1 MGGVFNTV
9 NANLYHYAGNN
20 PVKYTDPDGKIA
32 FCAVTALICAGVG
45 AGLAA
50 HKSYQDT
57 GKIDGWKVLEGA
69 VIGGAV
75 GLGLGLV
82 AAELATSTALS
93 SGNAL
98 ASFSTVTGISA
109 SSTVAGTTATSTAI
123 AVVESPSSS
132 KLAQNLIN
140 EGISRPAQTAAHHIV
155 AGCAK
160 AAGQAR
166 SILAKFGIGIND
178 AVNGVFLPQNL
189 SSANPNGATVHS
201 TLHTKKYYDMVTM
214 MLKTC
219 SSKEDV
225 ISTLSQIRKLLE
237 NGEW

>member
-1 MGGVFNTV
+1 MFNTV

-93 SGNAL
+93 SGNTL

-140 EGISRPAQTAAHHIV
+140 EGISRPAQTAAHHI
-155 AGCAK
+155 
-160 AAGQAR
+160 
-166 SILAKFGIGIND
+166 
-178 AVNGVFLPQNL
+178 
-189 SSANPNGATVHS
+189 SSRRRESCGTG
-201 TLHTKKYYDMVTM
+201 KKYFG
-214 MLKTC
+214 K
-219 SSKEDV
+219 
-225 ISTLSQIRKLLE
+225 IWHRNQ
-237 NGEW
+237 